1 MKKTV
6 YLLVSIVTI
15 SLASCSSKKS
25 MVKYN
30 VDKCPVW
37 ANNIKNPDNAEFVEE
52 CAFNLKINSAAVTQQ
67 NFDERYLLTN

>member
-15 SLASCSSKKS
+15 SLASCASKKS

-37 ANNIKNPDNAEFVEE
+37 ARK
-52 CAFNLKINSAAVTQQ
+52 
-67 NFDERYLLTN
+67 

>member
-15 SLASCSSKKS
+15 SLASCASKKS
-25 MVKYN
+25 IVKYN

-37 ANNIKNPDNAEFVEE
+37 AK
-52 CAFNLKINSAAVTQQ
+52 K
-67 NFDERYLLTN
+67 